1 MSHTAQQFQS
11 NQFANNVP
19 IKGDSART
27 VNFNVLPV
35 MMDPAS
41 TNTIYPGDAVVLT
54 VASGSQIFVDKATAV
69 QEPFGF
75 YLLDEKKAAKSAN
88 MSLEIACFGE
98 MIWAEA
104 SGSISRGGNL
114 EYVPDSSE
122 NSGVPTNGPLMKTS
136 AGVNPISG
144 VAVDNASDGQLF
156 RFIITQTQSTYTPTF
171 VGGSINNTPIGA
183 ATPNTGNFTSLST
196 VVTALTP
203 SATVSVDPTLGGVF
217 TLVPA
222 QAENINAASVINGT
236 SIIFVITTSGTT
248 TYNVTFNTNF
258 KSTGVLATGAVSGK
272 VFTIEFIGAG
282 GVYNEVSRT
291 TAM

>member
-11 NQFANNVP
+11 NQFANNAP

-35 MMDPAS
+35 MMDPNS

-54 VASGSQIFVDKATAV
+54 TTSGSQIFVDKSTASEV
-69 QEPFGF
+69 PFGF
-75 YLLDEKKAAKSAN
+75 YLLDEKKAAKTAN
-88 MSLEIACFGE
+88 MSLEIAMFGE

-104 SGSISRGGNL
+104 SGSIDRGDNL
-114 EYVPDSSE
+114 EFVPDSSE
-122 NSGVPTNGPLMKTS
+122 NSGVPTDGPLMKLN

-144 VAVDNASDGQLF
+144 VAVDEASDGQLF
-156 RFIITQTQSTYTPTF
+156 RMIITQTQSTFIPTV
-171 VGGSINNTPIGA
+171 VGGSINNCPIGA
-183 ATPNTGNFTSLST
+183 STPNTGKFTSIAT

-217 TLVPA
+217 TLVPNA
-222 QAENINAASVINGT
+222 TANINAASVINGQV
-236 SIIFVITTSGTT
+236 IKLVITTSGTAAYT
-248 TYNVTFNTNF
+248 LTFNTNF
-258 KSTGVLATGAVSGK
+258 KSTGTLSTGSLNGK

-282 GVYNEVSRT
+282 GVYNEVCRT
-291 TAM
+291 SAM